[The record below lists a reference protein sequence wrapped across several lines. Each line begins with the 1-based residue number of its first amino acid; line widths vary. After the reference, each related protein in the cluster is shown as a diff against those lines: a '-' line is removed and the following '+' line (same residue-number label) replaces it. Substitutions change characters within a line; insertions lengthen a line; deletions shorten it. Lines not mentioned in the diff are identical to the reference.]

1 MKEKILIFD
10 STLRD
15 GEQTPGAKLNG
26 REKLEIAKQLARLN
40 VDIIEAGFPISSPG
54 DFKAVQKI
62 SREVRGPVITALSR
76 IVKEDIDAAWESV
89 KEAENPRIHV
99 FLAASDIHMQY
110 KLRKSP
116 EELLEQA
123 VEAVKY
129 AKKFTSD
136 IQYSLEDAT
145 RAKREYIYQVVEAVI
160 KAGAT
165 TVNIPDTVGYAMPSE
180 FAQLIRDIIHNVP
193 NIHKTVLSVH
203 CHDDLGL
210 AVVNSLVAIENGARQ
225 VECNINGIGERAG
238 NASLEEIVVAM
249 RVRQD
254 YFDRYE
260 TGLNLKEIY
269 KTSRLVS
276 SLTGIGIPVNKA
288 IIGTNAFAHSSGI
301 HQDGILKNKETYE
314 IINADLIG
322 GQAARMML
330 TARSGRHAVQHQLSE
345 LGYTLPAEKFE
356 DFYNKFVEL
365 ADRKKEVYHEDLEAL
380 LADQIAL
387 DYLPTYKLEYLQTV
401 SGTKSIPAAV
411 VKLAREDQI
420 FQEVASGAGPI
431 EAAYNAI
438 DKITGMTVILE
449 SFNIRAVTEGREAL
463 GEVSIKIN
471 HAGKVIVGRGTST
484 DIIEA
489 SVKAYLNGI
498 NKLIM
503 KNGDSYNTS
512 PEIKPGQ

>member
-1 MKEKILIFD
+1 MAEKILIFD

-54 DFKAVQKI
+54 DFKAVQRI
-62 SREVRGPVITALSR
+62 SQEVRGPVITALSR
-76 IVKEDIDAAWESV
+76 IVKEDIDMAWESV

-116 EELLEQA
+116 EDLLEKA

-165 TVNIPDTVGYAMPSE
+165 TVNIPDTVGYAMPAE
-180 FAQLIRDIIHNVP
+180 FAQLIKDIMHHVP

-254 YFDRYE
+254 YFKQYE

-276 SLTGIGIPVNKA
+276 SLTGIAIPVNKA

-301 HQDGILKNKETYE
+301 HQDGIIKNKETYE
-314 IINADLIG
+314 IINAELIG

-330 TARSGRHAVQHQLSE
+330 TARSGRHAVQFQLNE
-345 LGYTLPAEKFE
+345 LGYSLPADKFE

-387 DYLPTYKLEYLQTV
+387 DYMPTFKLEYLQTV

-411 VKLAREDQI
+411 VKLIRDDQI
-420 FQEVASGAGPI
+420 YQEMSTGTGPI

-463 GEVSIKIN
+463 GEVSLKIN
-471 HAGKVIVGRGTST
+471 HAGKIIVGRGTST

-503 KNGDSYNTS
+503 KNGDS
-512 PEIKPGQ
+512 PHPFEIKPGQ